1 MATKTDDEL
10 DDMVPH
16 IRYEVIKLIEF
27 LAIGNGWV
35 QQIEGLPAGWGTFA
49 AESMLE
55 AALIHTRCVA
65 EFLRHSGEPE
75 GHDHRSRL
83 RAWLALAQG
92 RRSQGRPR
100 RDPRPGRPPRPDSAL
115 GAARRRGLQR
125 DAALGLNGRGF
136 ERATI
141 TVDLAEGLG
150 FEPRVTC
157 ATMVFETIRFGRS
170 RIPPSRVIVGGERRR
185 TP

>member
-35 QQIEGLPAGWGTFA
+35 QQTEGLPAGLGTFA

-65 EFLRHSGEPE
+65 EFLRHSGESEDTITARHYVPGWHWRKGE
-75 GHDHRSRL
+75 GLKDD
-83 RAWLALAQG
+83 LAEIHGRVAHLG
-92 RRSQGRPR
+92 LIRRSVQHVGEDFSWNVFLTSSAEPTLLGGFREFLGRLDAER
-100 RDPRPGRPPRPDSAL
+100 AEQFNQPRPDMVRIDL
-115 GAARRRGLQR
+115 V
-125 DAALGLNGRGF
+125 
-136 ERATI
+136 EVITATI
-141 TVDLAEGLG
+141 GPIG
-150 FEPRVTC
+150 
-157 ATMVFETIRFGRS
+157 GR
-170 RIPPSRVIVGGERRR
+170 
-185 TP
+185 